1 MSKTSQVTSTGV
13 ERDTLEVPDSCP
25 ICYEDVDQEALNQ
38 GLLTYCKVIRVRN
51 QGVRV
56 RVRVRVKG

>member
-38 GLLTYCKVIRVRN
+38 GLLTYCKVIRLGIR
-51 QGVRV
+51 GLGLEL
-56 RVRVRVKG
+56 RVRVKG